1 MKRSFLIFFLVNS
14 GFCLLGQGTDPER
27 IVGIWKS
34 PSEGLMIKIDK
45 VGDHFQGRIVWLDTS
60 ELDQPALDTN
70 NPDERLQKMP
80 LKGNKV
86 IKELSYNSSELIW
99 DGGTFYHHKE
109 GKLYNCHITIDN
121 NDKIKIARYVQ
132 NPKDAIVETWIRQ

>member
-1 MKRSFLIFFLVNS
+1 MIS
-14 GFCLLGQGTDPER
+14 GFYLLGQGTDPEG

-45 VGDHFQGRIVWLDTS
+45 VGDHFQGRIVWLNTT

-86 IKELSYNSSELIW
+86 IKELSYNSSELVW
-99 DGGTFYHHKE
+99 EGGTFYHHKE

-132 NPKDAIVETWIRQ
+132 NPKDAIVETWIRH